1 MVAVRGIFNGLN
13 IQLLEEVEI
22 KANTMVLVTF
32 LEEISPESELREM
45 TSNPNGFEFW
55 KNPAEDIYQDY
66 FEKMR
71 HANG

>member
-32 LEEISPESELREM
+32 LEEVSPESELREM

>member
-13 IQLLEEVEI
+13 IQLLEKVEI

-32 LEEISPESELREM
+32 LEEVSPESELREM
-45 TSNPNGFEFW
+45 TSNPNGFQFW
-55 KNPAEDIYQDY
+55 ENPAEDIYQDY